1 MLRLSE
7 HRVQKCKSAL
17 TKMSN
22 RAKVEVNFPLVIM
35 QIGVG
40 TRVAVL
46 PKRIAA
52 NSNARLRGGL
62 HERGNDVA

>member
-1 MLRLSE
+1 
-7 HRVQKCKSAL
+7 
-17 TKMSN
+17 MSN